1 MNITRKTTK
10 SGTSLSIE
18 GELTIYSVHQAKQD
32 LLQDYNNFADQVAL
46 DLHKVSELDTAGI
59 QLLLFLQHF
68 LQGLNKKL
76 HLVKSNEQVDETL
89 AALDIA
95 GHFTLE
101 N

>member
-10 SGTSLSIE
+10 SGTSLSVE
-18 GELTIYSVHQAKQD
+18 GELTIYSVNQAKQD
-32 LLQDYNNFADQVAL
+32 LLQDYNNFSDQVAL

-59 QLLLFLQHF
+59 QLLLFLHKF
-68 LQGLNKKL
+68 LHELDKKL
-76 HLVKSNEQVDETL
+76 HLVKSNEHVDETL